1 MRQAKVIYKNEE
13 AGLLTQLDSG
23 AFVFRYSDA
32 WFNAT
37 DKPPI
42 SLTLPK
48 NQQEYQSEYLFPF
61 FYNMLP
67 EGTNKQVVCHAMRID
82 KDDHFGLLLTTAS
95 YDTIGA
101 VRIIKTDNV

>member
-23 AFVFRYSDA
+23 AFVFRYHDA
-32 WFNAT
+32 WFNAA
-37 DKPPI
+37 DKPAI
-42 SLTLPK
+42 SLTFPK
-48 NQQEYQSEYLFPF
+48 NKQEYQSEHLFPF

-67 EGTNKQVVCHAMRID
+67 EGTNKQVVCHVMRID
-82 KDDHFGLLLTTAS
+82 KKDPFGLLLNTAT

-101 VRIIKTDNV
+101 VRIIKINNV

>member
-23 AFVFRYSDA
+23 VFVFRYNDL

-37 DKPPI
+37 NRPAI

-48 NQQEYQSEYLFPF
+48 NKQEYRSEYLFPF
-61 FYNMLP
+61 FCNMLP
-67 EGTNKQVVCHAMRID
+67 EGSNKKVVCHTLRID
-82 KDDHFGLLLTTAS
+82 KNDHFGLLLNTAR

-101 VRIIKTDNV
+101 VRIIKTDNI